1 MKYPRTVYAT
11 NEAPQP
17 IGPYSQA
24 IKAGGIIYIS
34 GQIGLDP
41 KNGQLVND
49 SLETETRQMM
59 SNVRAILEEA
69 GLTLD
74 HVVKCTIY
82 LDKMEDFA
90 TINQVYGE
98 YFGDEPPAR
107 EAIEISKLPKEA
119 NVEISVIAME

>member
-1 MKYPRTVYAT
+1 MKHPRTVYAT
-11 NEAPQP
+11 QEAPQP

-24 IKAGGIIYIS
+24 IKAGGTLYIS
-34 GQIGLDP
+34 GQIGLNP
-41 KNGQLVND
+41 QTGELANND
-49 SLETETRQMM
+49 LHAETRQMM
-59 SNVRAILEEA
+59 SNVKAILKEA

-82 LDKMEDFA
+82 LDNMDDFA

-98 YFGDEPPAR
+98 YFGEEPPAR
-107 EAIEISKLPKEA
+107 EAIEISKLPKGA